1 MNPAHYI
8 ALYKCPIYF
17 TYLFKEHTLETHFD
31 IPAVDI
37 LSAIQKGAAR
47 GNAATRYTVN
57 V

>member
-47 GNAATRYTVN
+47 GNAVTRYTVN